1 MANNLNLC
9 IFTGRVGNIEER
21 YTADNKLILNFSIA
35 VGSYKKNGDGYEDVT
50 DWANLRAFG
59 KVAEKIRDKG
69 KGAFIRVTTRYKTD
83 KWQDQQGN
91 NKTAIYFIVDDFEAL
106 TFDKNNNQQPQQ
118 PNNRPAPR
126 PQNEP
131 PMGFDDQDIPF

>member
-35 VGSYKKNGDGYEDVT
+35 VGSYKKNSDGYEDVT

-106 TFDKNNNQQPQQ
+106 TFDKNNNQQPNTVKQ
-118 PNNRPAPR
+118 PT
-126 PQNEP
+126 QTQSEE
-131 PMGFDDQDIPF
+131 FIDDGIPF

>member
-1 MANNLNLC
+1 MANNLNQCL
-9 IFTGRVGNIEER
+9 FTGRIGKIEER
-21 YTADNKLILNFSIA
+21 YTSDNKLIVNFTMAI
-35 VGSYKKNGDGYEDVT
+35 GSYKKNGDNYENVT

-59 KVAEKIRDKG
+59 KIAEKVRDKG

-106 TFDKNNNQQPQQ
+106 TFNKSSNQSEQQSKPQTSAQ
-118 PNNRPAPR
+118 
-126 PQNEP
+126 QNE
-131 PMGFDDQDIPF
+131 FIDDEIPF

>member
-1 MANNLNLC
+1 MANNLNQCL
-9 IFTGRVGNIEER
+9 FTGRIGKIEER
-21 YTADNKLILNFSIA
+21 YTSDNKLIVNFTMAI
-35 VGSYKKNGDGYEDVT
+35 GSYKKNGDNYENVT

-59 KVAEKIRDKG
+59 KIAEKVRDKG

-106 TFDKNNNQQPQQ
+106 TFDKSSNQSEQQSKPQTSAQ
-118 PNNRPAPR
+118 
-126 PQNEP
+126 QNE
-131 PMGFDDQDIPF
+131 FIDDEIPF